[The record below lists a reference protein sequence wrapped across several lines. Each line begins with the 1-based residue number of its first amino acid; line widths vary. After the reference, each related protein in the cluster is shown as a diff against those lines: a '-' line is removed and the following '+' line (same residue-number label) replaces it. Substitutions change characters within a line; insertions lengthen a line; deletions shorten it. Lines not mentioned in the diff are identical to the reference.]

1 MAIGLTEK
9 TRSERFVLVGV
20 DGSPESRTALR
31 WAAHFAQDLGCAVE
45 AMMVWQAPMAFEFN
59 MTTVIR
65 DWDPQQDCE
74 KGLTEIVDDVF
85 GEHRPPRLRLSV
97 VSGAPARRLVDRAA
111 TAAMLVVGSRGHGA
125 FTSVALGSV
134 SQRCVEHA
142 KCPVVVV
149 KADNAPP
156 YDGGSADR

>member
-1 MAIGLTEK
+1 MTGTTE
-9 TRSERFVLVGV
+9 RDRYILVGV

-31 WAAHFAQDLGCAVE
+31 WAAHFAKDLDCAIE

-65 DWDPQQDCE
+65 DWDPQRDCE
-74 KGLTEIVDDVF
+74 KGLTEIIDDVF
-85 GEHRPPRLRLSV
+85 GENRPPRLSLTV
-97 VSGAPARRLVDRAA
+97 VSGAPARRLVDRADGA
-111 TAAMLVVGSRGHGA
+111 TMLVVGSRGHGA
-125 FTSVALGSV
+125 FASVALGSV

-149 KADNAPP
+149 KAGNTPP
-156 YDGGSADR
+156 VDRPVDA